1 MLYINERAEIRKSCE
16 REIAELRNPVDHMH
30 SVNGQVANGEASTSA
45 QNSKVATNTMNTN
58 LSTIDSPVFRTNL
71 MSEPSIFSIEFRAF
85 QLSMNQNRTV
95 KLQLQGIQSL
105 YDLATRL
112 EDERDRVLERLQKL
126 GLREDSFKILS
137 ITATTFR

>member
-1 MLYINERAEIRKSCE
+1 MIN
-16 REIAELRNPVDHMH
+16 
-30 SVNGQVANGEASTSA
+30 
-45 QNSKVATNTMNTN
+45 
-58 LSTIDSPVFRTNL
+58 SPVFRTNI

>member
-1 MLYINERAEIRKSCE
+1 MNGQKTRKSCE
-16 REIAELRNPVDHMH
+16 REISELRNPIDHMR
-30 SVNGQVANGEASTSA
+30 SVNGQVANGDASTSTSSST
-45 QNSKVATNTMNTN
+45 QNSKVAAKTMNTN

-95 KLQLQGIQSL
+95 KLQLHGIQSL

>member
-1 MLYINERAEIRKSCE
+1 
-16 REIAELRNPVDHMH
+16 
-30 SVNGQVANGEASTSA
+30 
-45 QNSKVATNTMNTN
+45 
-58 LSTIDSPVFRTNL
+58 
-71 MSEPSIFSIEFRAF
+71 
-85 QLSMNQNRTV
+85 MNQNRTV